1 MWPYKCPVIP
11 LFGILGLNLMFP
23 CYKSIVISR
32 LYSKLNHLVQAYNAS
47 AQCWTVGVS
56 LYSGVVFER
65 VIFLSHTTITV
76 CFCFVNWHFEKYIW
90 ILFIP
95 GDKITLGKMLL

>member
-56 LYSGVVFER
+56 LYSGVVFESH
-65 VIFLSHTTITV
+65 FLEPYHHYS
-76 CFCFVNWHFEKYIW
+76 
-90 ILFIP
+90 LF
-95 GDKITLGKMLL
+95 LLC